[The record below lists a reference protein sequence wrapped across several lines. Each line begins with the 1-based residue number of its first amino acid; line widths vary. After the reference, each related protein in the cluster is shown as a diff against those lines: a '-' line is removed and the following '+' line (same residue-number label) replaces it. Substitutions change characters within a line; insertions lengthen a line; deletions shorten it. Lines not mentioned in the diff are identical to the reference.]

1 MSQNYTPL
9 FQRTVFKEFVAKQD
23 HKKIQAAYQKFADHF
38 GDSAIQ
44 ANILKA
50 KEEQYQE
57 GFLTD
62 FFVNILDYTLF
73 PQEKYN
79 LLTEK
84 KIGETTQKAD
94 AVIEKNEKIHAI
106 IELKGAN
113 TTDLRKVIAQAFGY
127 KSHYPECR
135 MVITSNFTD
144 LRFYI
149 DHSATHE
156 EYTLFDRHTGEIL
169 PYERFAEL
177 YTILHKNNLL
187 SGLPLTLKEKSELR
201 EQELTLAFYNDYQA
215 AKAAFYKN
223 MALNNRK
230 TDKLLLF
237 EKAQKLLDRLVFVC
251 FAQYKGLLPVN
262 HVVTIIKEWETLKK
276 LGESQ
281 ALYQRFR
288 KHFGYIDQGFV
299 GELYEIFAYNGGLF
313 AQDEIL
319 EKIQIDDSVLEMH
332 CRILTKYNFR
342 DDIDVN
348 ILGHIFEHSLNEL
361 EEKREELVNEKTPNT
376 KRKEDGIFYTPILI
390 TNYML
395 EESLGKMCL
404 DKQKEVGF
412 ESLNLEKIQK
422 YRDWLLGLRILDP
435 SCGSGA
441 FLNQVLTFLL
451 KEHAHLSHLEKGFVK
466 KFKEKEYAYQ
476 ILENNIFGVDINAE
490 SVEITKLSLWLR
502 IAEGKRKLNDLSENI
517 KMGNSLIDDKN
528 IDPKAFDWKKQFP
541 KTVEGF
547 DLILGNPPYGAYL
560 RENRK
565 KYLEKNYDF
574 VPDFESYYYFI
585 SKGLNLLKADGKI
598 SMIVPNTFLANHFAQ
613 NYRKNLLEEHTILA
627 LVDLSELAIFDEAKV
642 RNCIFLFRKQK
653 SEVLTKFSTYSQDEK
668 KVNTDKYL
676 NESYLAENMSNWLTL
691 FSISKEIYAVIKKIR
706 NSGKVL
712 NDFSIVSQGYIPYR
726 RSDLIKNY
734 GEEGNKIVDERLW
747 HSEKR
752 LSQEYKQEILGR
764 DVQRY
769 AHTEREL
776 YIRYT
781 KEVASYVDPK
791 FFTSPRILVR
801 EIAEDLLVCSYFEK
815 EYYTNSSIISI
826 ISRNYELDLKYIL
839 ALLNSKLVGWYHHNT
854 SPKAKKGLFP
864 KILVKDVRN
873 IPIPEVSLSEQ
884 QPFIEKVN
892 QILDLKQQ
900 LHKIQTDLLE
910 MLESELGASK
920 FTRKLENWYKLD
932 WNEFSDQLDKSKIE
946 TSLKEKKQWKDFFKE
961 EQPKAKKIF
970 DKAQTLENEL
980 DTMIF
985 SLYGLTEEE
994 RKMLEGN

>member
-1 MSQNYTPL
+1 MSKNYTPL

-23 HKKIQAAYQKFADHF
+23 QLRIQAAYQKFVDHF

-57 GFLTD
+57 GFLTN

-94 AVIEKNEKIHAI
+94 AVVEKNGKIHAI

-113 TTDLRKVIAQAFGY
+113 TWDLRKVISQAFGY

-135 MVITSNFTD
+135 MVITSNF
-144 LRFYI
+144 LEIRFYI

-156 EYTLFDRHTGEIL
+156 EYSLFDRHTGEIL
-169 PYERFAEL
+169 PYEAFAEL

-201 EQELTLAFYNDYQA
+201 EQELTLAFYEDYQT

-237 EKAQKLLDRLVFVC
+237 EKAQKLLDRIVFVC

-276 LGESQ
+276 LHVKQ
-281 ALYQRFR
+281 DLYERF
-288 KHFGYIDQGFV
+288 KLHFGYIDKGFED
-299 GELYEIFAYNGGLF
+299 ELYEIFAYNGGLF
-313 AQDEIL
+313 AQDEVLEQIKIDDNIL
-319 EKIQIDDSVLEMH
+319 ETH

-361 EEKREELVNEKTPNT
+361 EEKREELVNEKTPTT
-376 KRKEDGIFYTPILI
+376 KRKEDGIFYTPLLI

-395 EESLGKMCL
+395 EETLGKMCL
-404 DKQKEVGF
+404 DTQKELGF
-412 ESLNLEKIQK
+412 ESLTLEKIQS
-422 YRDWLLGLRILDP
+422 YRNWLLGLRILDP

-451 KEHAHLSHLEKGFVK
+451 KEHQHLSHLEKGFVK

-528 IDPKAFDWKKQFP
+528 IDPKAFDWKTQFP

-547 DLILGNPPYGAYL
+547 DLILGNPPYVTVSKNNPITKYYQWNTDLYL
-560 RENRK
+560 MFFERTL
-565 KYLEKNYDF
+565 KYLLK
-574 VPDFESYYYFI
+574 
-585 SKGLNLLKADGKI
+585 SKGILSFITPRFWLVNRVNHDFRAFMLTQVDIKLLAETSPFPEANIECVVILLKNEPPQSDEISVREENKEGKFVEVNTIKKSYSLRNGSNEILTFLTEHDIEILLRTEQKSTFLGKI
-598 SMIVPNTFLANHFAQ
+598 AQSKRGMEIGKNDLRNQKGKPTLIGQDVRPYQIAFENTYVDQ
-613 NYRKNLLEEHTILA
+613 NEKDYQRLQAFFEQENL
-627 LVDLSELAIFDEAKV
+627 
-642 RNCIFLFRKQK
+642 IFLRRVANRLIASMANKLYAFNKNIYGLQI
-653 SEVLTKFSTYSQDEK
+653 
-668 KVNTDKYL
+668 TDD
-676 NESYLAENMSNWLTL
+676 SFA
-691 FSISKEIYAVIKKIR
+691 
-706 NSGKVL
+706 
-712 NDFSIVSQGYIPYR
+712 P
-726 RSDLIKNY
+726 
-734 GEEGNKIVDERLW
+734 
-747 HSEKR
+747 
-752 LSQEYKQEILGR
+752 
-764 DVQRY
+764 
-769 AHTEREL
+769 
-776 YIRYT
+776 
-781 KEVASYVDPK
+781 
-791 FFTSPRILVR
+791 
-801 EIAEDLLVCSYFEK
+801 
-815 EYYTNSSIISI
+815 
-826 ISRNYELDLKYIL
+826 KYIL
-839 ALLNSKLVGWYHHNT
+839 ALLNSKLLDYYY
-854 SPKAKKGLFP
+854 KKKFSLKKVDIFPEIQTYLFEALP
-864 KILVKDVRN
+864 IRKIQL
-873 IPIPEVSLSEQ
+873 IEQ

-900 LHKIQTDLLE
+900 LLKIQTDLLE
-910 MLESELGASK
+910 MLESELQASK
-920 FTRKLENWYKLD
+920 FTRKLENWYALD
-932 WNEFSDQLDKSKIE
+932 WNEFSAQLDKSKIE
-946 TSLKEKKQWKDFFKE
+946 TSLQEKKKWKDFFKE
-961 EQPKAKKIF
+961 EQPKAKEIF

-980 DTMIF
+980 DSMVF
-985 SLYGLTEEE
+985 DLYGLTEQEIE
-994 RKMLEGN
+994 MING